1 MSGTR
6 WQDDYREQVERMLE
20 RLLPSER
27 DELFAGVIDAMRY
40 SLLGGG
46 KRIRPLLLLEF
57 CRLWRPGKGASLGL
71 CARNDSLLF
80 ADSRRSPVYG

>member
-1 MSGTR
+1 MSETR

-46 KRIRPLLLLEF
+46 NASGRSCCWNSAACAAETRKRRF
-57 CRLWRPGKGASLGL
+57 PG
-71 CARNDSLLF
+71 
-80 ADSRRSPVYG
+80 PVLSK